1 LKRSQNAFFGD
12 FSSFRPF
19 FSINRYG
26 ESNDTDVFVDY
37 FENVD
42 DHHFEET
49 VYDSFEIDFDD
60 TEIDIEIVY
69 ESVHTKIDHTKI
81 DHTKIDHIENID
93 QSSEDHRDYDE
104 IYDQIIDARA
114 SLVGFVHRW

>member
-42 DHHFEET
+42 NYSENIDHRFEET
-49 VYDSFEIDFDD
+49 VDDSIEIDDA
-60 TEIDIEIVY
+60 TEINVDYTEIFY
-69 ESVHTKIDHTKI
+69 ESV
-81 DHTKIDHIENID
+81 HIENID
-93 QSSEDHRDYDE
+93 QSSEDYSDDDQ
-104 IYDQIIDARA
+104 IYDKIIDAHA
-114 SLVGFVHRW
+114 SLVGSVHRW

>member
-26 ESNDTDVFVDY
+26 ESNDTDTDVFVDY
-37 FENVD
+37 FENVDDYSENID

-49 VYDSFEIDFDD
+49 VYDSIEIDDA
-60 TEIDIEIVY
+60 TEINVDYTEIVY
-69 ESVHTKIDHTKI
+69 ESV
-81 DHTKIDHIENID
+81 HIENID
-93 QSSEDHRDYDE
+93 QSSEDYSDDDQ
-104 IYDQIIDARA
+104 IYDKIIDAHA
-114 SLVGFVHRW
+114 SLVGSVHRW

>member
-26 ESNDTDVFVDY
+26 ESNDIDVFVDY
-37 FENVD
+37 YFKNVD
-42 DHHFEET
+42 NYSENIDHRFEET
-49 VYDSFEIDFDD
+49 VDDSIEIDDATEINVD
-60 TEIDIEIVY
+60 YTEIDIEIVY
-69 ESVHTKIDHTKI
+69 ESVH
-81 DHTKIDHIENID
+81 IENID
-93 QSSEDHRDYDE
+93 QSSEDHDDE

-114 SLVGFVHRW
+114 TLVGSVHRW